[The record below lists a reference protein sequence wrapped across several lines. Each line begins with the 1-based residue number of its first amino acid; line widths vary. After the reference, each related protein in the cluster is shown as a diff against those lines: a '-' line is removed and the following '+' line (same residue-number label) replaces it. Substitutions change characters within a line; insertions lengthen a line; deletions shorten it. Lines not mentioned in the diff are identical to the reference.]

1 MNQKSLKYKIW
12 TVVFLIIVVCGS
24 TAMLSTIYANTKT
37 DIEQNELTK
46 LKQNI
51 LNVFD
56 IPYDQSNIE
65 SVFNENIT
73 IEKINGIDIYRAS
86 EGLAFEING
95 SGFWDKIS
103 VLLALEYDMETI
115 KGIKVLKNNETPGL
129 GSRITEEWFLGQFKG
144 KNVKPEIKI
153 ISQKKLPHQTID
165 TTTSA
170 TYDKRKK
177 NEVDAITGA
186 TQTSKSLEKLI
197 NNGVKMFYQKTSL
210 ENNG

>member
-1 MNQKSLKYKIW
+1 M
-12 TVVFLIIVVCGS
+12 
-24 TAMLSTIYANTKT
+24 
-37 DIEQNELTK
+37 K

-51 LNVFD
+51 LDVFD

-73 IEKINGIDIYRAS
+73 IENVNQMEIYRAS
-86 EGLAFEING
+86 EGLAFEIEG

-115 KGIKVLKNNETPGL
+115 KGIRILKNNETPGL

-144 KNVKPEIKI
+144 KNVMPNIKI
-153 ISQKKLPHQTID
+153 ISQKKLAYQKTD

-186 TQTSKSLEKLI
+186 TQTSKALEKLI
-197 NNGVKMFYQKTSL
+197 NNGVKMFYQKTSP
-210 ENNG
+210 ESND

>member
-24 TAMLSTIYANTKT
+24 TAMLSAIYANTKA
-37 DIEQNELTK
+37 EVERNELMK

-51 LNVFD
+51 LDVFD

-73 IEKINGIDIYRAS
+73 IENVNQMEIYRAS
-86 EGLAFEING
+86 EGLAFEIEG

-115 KGIKVLKNNETPGL
+115 KGIRILKNNETPGL

-144 KNVKPEIKI
+144 KNVMPNIKI
-153 ISQKKLPHQTID
+153 ISQKKLAYQKTD

-186 TQTSKSLEKLI
+186 TQTSKALEKLI
-197 NNGVKMFYQKTSL
+197 NNGVKMFYQKTSP
-210 ENNG
+210 ESND

>member
-12 TVVFLIIVVCGS
+12 TVIFLVILVCVS
-24 TAMLSTIYANTKT
+24 TTMLSAIYANTKA

-51 LNVFD
+51 LDVFD

-73 IEKINGIDIYRAS
+73 IENVNHMEIYRAS
-86 EGLAFEING
+86 EGLAFEIDG

-115 KGIKVLKNNETPGL
+115 KGIRILKNNETPGL
-129 GSRITEEWFLGQFKG
+129 GSRITEKWFLEQFAG
-144 KNVKPEIKI
+144 KSVIPEIKI
-153 ISQKKLPHQTID
+153 ISQKKLSYQKID

-170 TYDKRKK
+170 TYANRKK

-186 TQTSKSLEKLI
+186 TQTSKALEKLI
-197 NNGVKMFYQKTSL
+197 NNGVKNFYQRTSL